1 MLTLDAREAKQGFGR
16 LLDEARR
23 APVAINKHGRKIAV
37 MMAAED
43 YDRLEELYDWYWGKK
58 AEEAEKEGFLG
69 VEESAAILG
78 ISHDEN
84 PSFAARR
91 KNSAKASSKNSPAS
105 ARKNRAA
112 RARRARKR

>member
-1 MLTLDAREAKQGFGR
+1 MLTLDAREAKQTFGR

-43 YDRLEELYDWYWGKK
+43 YERLEELYDWYWGKK

-69 VEESAAILG
+69 AEESAKALG
-78 ISHDEN
+78 INYDEN
-84 PSFAARR
+84 SSFPPRR
-91 KNSAKASSKNSPAS
+91 KSSAKASSKNLPAGS
-105 ARKNRAA
+105 GKNRSA
-112 RARRARKR
+112 RARRAKKR